1 MTEEM
6 GAPKPMSEIDRLI
19 GVLFDPKPAFADV
32 AARPRWWVP
41 LILLGVLALGFTYAY
56 TQRVGWERF
65 MRQQLESSPQVQQM
79 SAEQREQMIQQ
90 QTRFA
95 PVVGYVF
102 GVLGWPFITL
112 VSAGAFLLVFNVM
125 LGTRLSFRAIYGVTC
140 YGMLPHF
147 LAGVLAV
154 VVMFLK
160 DPADFDLENPLATNI
175 GAFLDPNT
183 VPRWLISL
191 GSSIDVFTIWSL
203 VLLAT
208 GLSVAAR
215 KLAWSKAFTWVVAV
229 WGFWLVVKTGWVWIF
244 S

>member
-6 GAPKPMSEIDRLI
+6 SVPKPMSETDRLI

-41 LILLGVLALGFTYAY
+41 LILFAVLGVGFTYAF

-65 MRQQLESSPQVQQM
+65 MRQQLESNTRIQQL
-79 SAEQREQMIQQ
+79 SAEQREQLIGQQ
-90 QTRFA
+90 ARFA
-95 PVVGYVF
+95 PIFGYVG
-102 GVLGWPFITL
+102 GVLAWPVITL
-112 VSAGAFLLVFNVM
+112 VSAGAFLFVFNVL
-125 LGTRLSFRAIYGVTC
+125 LGSQLTFRSVFGVTC
-140 YGMLPHF
+140 YGVLPHF
-147 LAGVLAV
+147 LGGLLAV

-160 DPADFDLENPLATNI
+160 EPADFDLQNPLATNI

-183 VPRWLISL
+183 APPWLISL
-191 GSSIDVFTIWSL
+191 GSSIDIFTIWTL

-208 GLSVAAR
+208 GFAVAAR
-215 KLAWSKAFTWVVAV
+215 KLAWSKAFTWVVV
-229 WGFWLVVKTGWVWIF
+229 TWGLWLVVKTGWVWIF